1 MRRDIYII
9 QYFFFLVYYLKDLVD
24 KDCEP
29 QHMSINLQEA
39 PTHLAVSS
47 DQELLA
53 VTGGQ
58 LLSVYNIFNF
68 QNTVSMNYVYMIY
81 P

>member
-1 MRRDIYII
+1 
-9 QYFFFLVYYLKDLVD
+9 
-24 KDCEP
+24 
-29 QHMSINLQEA
+29 MSINLQEA